1 MRDIALILLFFAL
14 VPLILKYPW
23 TGVLVYAWV
32 SLFSPHRFTWGF
44 AYDFQFAMV
53 AGVATVVSMLLH
65 WKEVRLPINSVTILL
80 MLLPFWMTVTLL
92 FALEPSL
99 AYERWKEVT
108 KTFFFV
114 LVAASLLQ
122 SRKHLEAFLWVIVV
136 SIGFYGVKGG
146 IFTLL
151 VGGSYRVYGPP
162 GASFLTDNNAIAVAL
177 IMIIPLMQFL
187 GTTVSSKWIKL
198 GIYGAMLL
206 SGLAVLGTQ
215 SRGAFLGILAMVAF
229 LWFKSSKKFL
239 SGIALLLLG
248 AFAIGFMPQEWWSR
262 MNSIG
267 DYDSDAS
274 AQGRLNTWSMA
285 FNLANDRVVGG
296 GFEPYEP
303 KAFAMYAPN
312 PIDIHSAHSIYFQML
327 GEHGYVGLLLFLS
340 LGIASWMTARRITK
354 ASHGRPD
361 LAWAENLARAM
372 QVSFIGFAAAGAFV
386 NIAYW
391 ELVYYEIVV
400 LMAAYR
406 LVQPVEREP
415 RQGAFEPEPDVTV
428 PRRAQYDG

>member
-1 MRDIALILLFFAL
+1 MRDIALTLFIFGL
-14 VPLILKYPW
+14 IPLILKYPW

-32 SLFSPHRFTWGF
+32 SLFNPHRFAWDF
-44 AYDFQFAMV
+44 AYSFQFAMV

-65 WKEVRLPINSVTILL
+65 WKEVRLPINSITILL
-80 MLLPFWMTVTLL
+80 MLLPFWMTVTLM
-92 FALEPSL
+92 FALEPNL
-99 AYERWKEVT
+99 AYVRWKEVT

-122 SRKHLEAFLWVIVV
+122 SRKHLQAFLWVIVL

-151 VGGSYRVYGPP
+151 VGGSFRVYGPP

-177 IMIIPLMQFL
+177 VMIIPLMQFL

-198 GIYGAMLL
+198 GMYGAMFL
-206 SGLAVLGTQ
+206 SGMAVLGTQ
-215 SRGAFLGILAMVAF
+215 SRGAFLGILAMVVF
-229 LWFKSSKKFL
+229 LWFKSNKKFL
-239 SGIALLLLG
+239 SGMALLLVG
-248 AFAIGFMPQEWWSR
+248 AFAIAFMPQEWWSR

-312 PIDIHSAHSIYFQML
+312 PTDIHSAHSIYFQML
-327 GEHGYVGLLLFLS
+327 GEHGYVGLILFLS
-340 LGIASWMTARRITK
+340 LGIASWMTARRIIK

-361 LAWAENLARAM
+361 YAWAENLARAM
-372 QVSFIGFAAAGAFV
+372 QVSLIGFAAAGAFV

-391 ELVYYEIVV
+391 ELVYYQIVI
-400 LMAAYR
+400 LMASYR
-406 LVQPVEREP
+406 LVQPAEREP
-415 RQGAFEPEPDVTV
+415 RQGALEPKPNVAV
-428 PRRAQYDG
+428 PSRAQYNG